1 MVHVGCTRCAT
12 SSTENKTKKARI
24 TVLHGSMSLD
34 RFYAMCV
41 HATTSMTTTN
51 GSFFFF
57 RCDVRQTRS
66 QRHAMQRKDPANM
79 VKVSPSLS
87 ETHSLLSQ
95 LVPILDAGS
104 KEYAV
109 AVDVAGVVS
118 TLARRAEQLQQQV
131 KHQKVKHR
139 GRKN

>member
-1 MVHVGCTRCAT
+1 MVHVGCTRCA
-12 SSTENKTKKARI
+12 

-41 HATTSMTTTN
+41 HAMTSMTTTN
-51 GSFFFF
+51 GSFLFSFF
-57 RCDVRQTRS
+57 RFDVRQTRS

>member
-1 MVHVGCTRCAT
+1 
-12 SSTENKTKKARI
+12 
-24 TVLHGSMSLD
+24 
-34 RFYAMCV
+34 
-41 HATTSMTTTN
+41 
-51 GSFFFF
+51 
-57 RCDVRQTRS
+57 
-66 QRHAMQRKDPANM
+66 MQRKDPANM

-131 KHQKVKHR
+131 KHQKVR

>member
-1 MVHVGCTRCAT
+1 
-12 SSTENKTKKARI
+12 
-24 TVLHGSMSLD
+24 
-34 RFYAMCV
+34 
-41 HATTSMTTTN
+41 
-51 GSFFFF
+51 
-57 RCDVRQTRS
+57 
-66 QRHAMQRKDPANM
+66 MQRKDPANM